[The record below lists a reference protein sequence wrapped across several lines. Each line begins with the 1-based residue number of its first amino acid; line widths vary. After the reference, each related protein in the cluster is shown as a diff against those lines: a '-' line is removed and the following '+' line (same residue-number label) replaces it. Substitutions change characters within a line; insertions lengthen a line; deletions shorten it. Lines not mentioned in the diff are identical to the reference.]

1 MARAVCHRGPV
12 SAWVRD
18 EWQASAGLLHARPM
32 PRDGRRRISRLLPT
46 APAVVLGSASP
57 DPYGGMR
64 NDLVRRR
71 SGGGLVWLDP
81 AAIVWVDVF
90 VPAEDPLWRSD
101 VSQAFHWLGRRL
113 AMAFSHVGV
122 PASTHRGPYEAG
134 PSQGLV
140 CFASLGPG
148 EVTAGGRKLV
158 GVSQRRTREGSRF
171 QCLAYERFELGPLA
185 SAVDSGTSDLIRDR
199 AAGWADFG
207 VSNSPS
213 EVARLLMGF
222 ITEHGA

>member
-1 MARAVCHRGPV
+1 
-12 SAWVRD
+12 
-18 EWQASAGLLHARPM
+18 
-32 PRDGRRRISRLLPT
+32 
-46 APAVVLGSASP
+46 
-57 DPYGGMR
+57 MR

-90 VPAEDPLWRSD
+90 VPAGDPLWRSD
-101 VSQAFHWLGRRL
+101 VSEAFHWLGRRL

-122 PASTHRGPYEAG
+122 PASTYRGPYEAG

-171 QCLAYERFELGPLA
+171 QCVAYERFELGPLA

-199 AAGWADFG
+199 AAGWAEFG

-213 EVARLLMGF
+213 EIARLLMGF
-222 ITEHGA
+222 ITEHDA